1 MSALNPDT
9 AELLLLFVSCQL
21 DWHLMHKECL
31 CFLTLS
37 PRALQSEVVLRFC
50 CRTRAALLSSNL
62 PSTQIYHKLW
72 NLSFSVSQIQRSLPA
87 RRWLRLSL
95 KLNLVLSESLQVFL
109 SQLRDCTPAQQ
120 DDITA
125 GSKLLQDLVLKL
137 TGVTTR
143 LAIMENGEGGM
154 ETGGQGDAE
163 QPDLPLRRSQLR
175 YKAPLPP
182 LPATVITTS
191 PDWSPAAETLQG
203 VREFYNC
210 NMTRTHRT
218 TYKTSIY
225 IFKKWSYRK
234 CK

>member
-50 CRTRAALLSSNL
+50 CRTRAALLSLNL
-62 PSTQIYHKLW
+62 LSTQIYHKLW

-95 KLNLVLSESLQVFL
+95 KLNLVLSESLQVFP

-143 LAIMENGEGGM
+143 LAIMENGEGGD
-154 ETGGQGDAE
+154 GNGRAGW
-163 QPDLPLRRSQLR
+163 RRAAR
-175 YKAPLPP
+175 
-182 LPATVITTS
+182 
-191 PDWSPAAETLQG
+191 PAAPTLSAPVQSTASSAASHG
-203 VREFYNC
+203 NYHFTWLEPCSRDASGC
-210 NMTRTHRT
+210 AR
-218 TYKTSIY
+218 IL
-225 IFKKWSYRK
+225 
-234 CK
+234 